1 MGISLI
7 VAKSILHYAAAA
19 ATAIAGMLHLMLGP
33 NNLGFNVNQGIL
45 FIVGGIAQVFW
56 IIPIIR
62 RWGKVWY
69 GVGIAGTA
77 VFMTLF
83 LITRIQGNP
92 ITGRGG
98 GANPTS
104 IVVEIFEAIFIG
116 LAAAIIVYESRK
128 KTAGK
133 TIEEQPSKK
142 DRRKVPILVGI
153 VVALVLSGVFVL
165 PMAIPR
171 PTGAPPG
178 QGGGPPSAINQ
189 TGSQGQSV
197 TQVDTS
203 TIETCI
209 LTPSLIE
216 IEGTPQQTEG
226 PYFVDGMPN
235 RTDIASDT
243 LNGAVQD
250 GIPLTLVINV
260 YDSSDGSCIPIS
272 GTQVDIWHANFQGIY
287 SGVQEQGTAGNNFL
301 RGYQVTD
308 DNGTVRFTTVYPG
321 WYEGRAIHI
330 HIKVRNFEGSQETFE
345 WTSQFYL
352 PNSANEQVHTQP
364 PYSDH
369 GPVNM
374 VNEQDGIYAGGSTDG
389 LVQSNTGGHL
399 MLNVT
404 DDEQGYSG
412 TFNVVVD
419 A

>member
-1 MGISLI
+1 MGISLR
-7 VAKSILHYAAAA
+7 VAKNILYYAAAA

-56 IIPIIR
+56 IIPMIR

-77 VFMTLF
+77 VFMALF
-83 LITRIQGNP
+83 FITRIQGNP

-104 IVVEIFEAIFIG
+104 IAVEIFEAIFIG
-116 LAAAIIVYESRK
+116 LVAVIIVLEGRK
-128 KTAGK
+128 QVAGK
-133 TIEEQPSKK
+133 TSGEQSSNKN
-142 DRRKVPILVGI
+142 RRKVPILAGI
-153 VVALVLSGVFVL
+153 VVALVLTGVFVL

-171 PTGAPPG
+171 PTGGPPG

-189 TGSQGQSV
+189 TGSQGQSA

-203 TIETCI
+203 TTETCI

-235 RTDIASDT
+235 RTDITSET
-243 LNGAVQD
+243 SNGSVED
-250 GIPLTLVINV
+250 GVPLALAINV
-260 YDSSDGSCIPIS
+260 YDVNDPSCTPLRNA
-272 GTQVDIWHANFQGIY
+272 QVDLWHANFQGVY
-287 SGVQEQGTAGNNFL
+287 SGVQEQGTRGTDFL
-301 RGYQVTD
+301 RGYQMTD

-330 HIKVRNFEGSQETFE
+330 HIKVRNFEGSQKTFE

-352 PNSANEQVHTQP
+352 PNSVNEQVHTQP
-364 PYSDH
+364 PYSDR
-369 GPVNM
+369 GPVDV

-389 LVQSNTGGHL
+389 LVQSNTGERL
-399 MLNVT
+399 VLNAT
-404 DDEQGYSG
+404 GDERGYSG